1 VNIKQGRDGE
11 KKKKTVYQSLCT
23 PSLMFW
29 KSAVTASVSWSP
41 PELSEGESYHVF
53 CSYSSTDYDWTHALI
68 QQLEDKGLR
77 VCDHERDFTAGR
89 PILEN
94 MTESIEQSQKVML
107 VLSAEFLRSRW
118 CLLEANMSMF
128 RDCLQELSALSQDHE
143 LFHNVILKYS
153 CAYTCCLAKR
163 CFPFRPTSNTG
174 HLDGTICFCQYVIYQ
189 RSVEE
194 TGKSNGCSC
203 C

>member
-1 VNIKQGRDGE
+1 KYVHE
-11 KKKKTVYQSLCT
+11 EHTVSL
-23 PSLMFW
+23 SLPVME
-29 KSAVTASVSWSP
+29 SPALAP
-41 PELSEGESYHVF
+41 PELSQRESYHVF
-53 CSYSSTDYDWTHALI
+53 CSYSNTDYDWTHALI

-128 RDCLQELSALSQDHE
+128 RDCLVHLELYLLLRLPDRIHHTLMLAGQRWLMMCFFTLC
-143 LFHNVILKYS
+143 LFLFNLFL
-153 CAYTCCLAKR
+153 TL
-163 CFPFRPTSNTG
+163 
-174 HLDGTICFCQYVIYQ
+174 LL
-189 RSVEE
+189 
-194 TGKSNGCSC
+194 
-203 C
+203 